1 MSTVSTFINSAGN
14 TTYVPDE
21 FDYLTDGASDGLNG
35 VWTLVP
41 EGTNGA
47 VMPGLDVDSDFGIAG
62 TLPVAQPVVYEEGAD
77 LRDLPT
83 VQPSPT
89 GSTEPWWGWAAE
101 TEPTSTAGA
110 PAGVAAVGLIALA
123 LRTLLAMVGRG
134 GRVTRLAYSRLATW
148 QKFVLQGAG
157 IVIGTILSN
166 ELVDRLMGGDG
177 DGSDGEMAQLPAGTT
192 GLVPR
197 DGQHM
202 DIEGVHLGA
211 HIIGQW
217 VANGVTFYKLSDGKQ
232 AVRRKNGTWRI
243 WRPKKPIV
251 IYSDGSSSL
260 KTLLRADAAVTRQAK
275 KLYAMLQRRAN
286 PTRRTRKKADPVPQ
300 VIHVD
305 AGGHH

>member
-1 MSTVSTFINSAGN
+1 VSTFINSAGN

-21 FDYLTDGASDGLNG
+21 FDYLTDGASDGQG
-35 VWTLVP
+35 GFWTLVP
-41 EGTNGA
+41 VGTNGG
-47 VMPGLDVDSDFGIAG
+47 VVPGVDADVDFGIVG
-62 TLPVAQPVVYEEGAD
+62 T
-77 LRDLPT
+77 LPT
-83 VQPSPT
+83 VQPVAYQEGVDLRDIPT
-89 GSTEPWWGWAAE
+89 VQPSATSGTDPWWGFAAE
-101 TEPTSTAGA
+101 TEPVSSAGA
-110 PAGVAAVGLIALA
+110 PAGVSQIGLIALA

-157 IVIGTILSN
+157 VVIGTILSN
-166 ELVDRLMGGDG
+166 ELVDSLMGGDDGG
-177 DGSDGEMAQLPAGTT
+177 DGVPQAQLPT
-192 GLVPR
+192 GATGIVPR
-197 DGQHM
+197 IGQHM

-243 WRPKKPIV
+243 WKPKKPIV
-251 IYSDGSSSL
+251 LYSDGSSNL

-286 PTRRTRKKADPVPQ
+286 PTRRRRKAPEPAPQ

-305 AGGHH
+305 AGGRH